1 MIRLWIEWKWCYGL
15 EISEKCHINARHPGE
30 FWTSWPQRQC
40 WRQGVPHYVWL
51 EWASDK
57 VYRHP
62 RNRHILCDHQWRQRS
77 SICREQNTF
86 KPSCAAAGGTA
97 HTVFQQPAQ
106 PLPQQATPNYQA
118 LYDTAYGQIREI
130 YQLAD
135 REINWRQ
142 ILISG
147 PATDADDEQTAYY
160 KSLAQDVINGDIET
174 YLKLVSD
181 LNPLNDLMEYG
192 SEFECGTDDPRMIGV
207 HFTVNSQ
214 RVLAPVRA
222 LPREQYNSLLQ
233 DYVCGCAIRIARDMF
248 SLLPVRHILVEASD
262 GNDDIL
268 SVDFT
273 RTAFFGLDFD
283 TLDPSDTVQ
292 SFEYRM
298 EYSAA
303 KGFSPVE
310 TLDP

>member
-1 MIRLWIEWKWCYGL
+1 MGWRFRRSVTLMPGVRVNFGL
-15 EISEKCHINARHPGE
+15 HGPSVSVGGKGFRTTFGSNGRVTRSIGIPGTGISYVT
-30 FWTSWPQRQC
+30 TSSGRSRQSSGG
-40 WRQGVPHYVWL
+40 R
-51 EWASDK
+51 AS
-57 VYRHP
+57 
-62 RNRHILCDHQWRQRS
+62 S
-77 SICREQNTF
+77 SRPAQQTGR
-86 KPSCAAAGGTA
+86 AA
-97 HTVFQQPAQ
+97 HTTSVQRLTQPSPQPA
-106 PLPQQATPNYQA
+106 TPDYQA

-130 YQLAD
+130 YRLAD

-147 PATDADDEQTAYY
+147 PATDVDDEQTAYY

-181 LNPLNDLMEYG
+181 LNPLDDLMEYG

-214 RVLAPVRA
+214 RVLNLVRT

-248 SLLPVRHILVEASD
+248 ALLPVRHILVEASD

-268 SVDFT
+268 SVDFP
-273 RTAFFGLDFD
+273 RTEFSGLDFD
-283 TLDPSDTVQ
+283 VLDPSDTVQ
-292 SFEYRM
+292 SFEHRM
-298 EYSAA
+298 EYSASE
-303 KGFSPVE
+303 GFSPVE

>member
-1 MIRLWIEWKWCYGL
+1 MGWRFRRSVTLMPGVRVNFGL
-15 EISEKCHINARHPGE
+15 HGPSVSVGGKGFRTTFGSNGRVTRSIGIPGTGISYVT
-30 FWTSWPQRQC
+30 TSGGRDC
-40 WRQGVPHYVWL
+40 
-51 EWASDK
+51 
-57 VYRHP
+57 
-62 RNRHILCDHQWRQRS
+62 RS
-77 SICREQNTF
+77 SGSRA
-86 KPSCAAAGGTA
+86 PSSRPVQRAGGTA
-97 HTVFQQPAQ
+97 HTTFQQPTQ
-106 PLPQQATPNYQA
+106 PSPQPATPNYQA

-214 RVLAPVRA
+214 RVLALVRA

-248 SLLPVRHILVEASD
+248 ALLPVRHILVEASD

-273 RTAFFGLDFD
+273 RAAFLGLDFD
-283 TLDPSDTVQ
+283 ALDPSDTVQ

-303 KGFSPVE
+303 EGFSPVE
-310 TLDP
+310 MLDP

>member
-1 MIRLWIEWKWCYGL
+1 M
-15 EISEKCHINARHPGE
+15 
-30 FWTSWPQRQC
+30 
-40 WRQGVPHYVWL
+40 
-51 EWASDK
+51 
-57 VYRHP
+57 
-62 RNRHILCDHQWRQRS
+62 
-77 SICREQNTF
+77 
-86 KPSCAAAGGTA
+86 
-97 HTVFQQPAQ
+97 
-106 PLPQQATPNYQA
+106 PQQATPNYQA

>member
-1 MIRLWIEWKWCYGL
+1 MGWRFRRSVTLMPGVRVNFGL
-15 EISEKCHINARHPGE
+15 HGPSVSVGGKGFRTTFGSNGRVTRSIGIPGTGLSYVT
-30 FWTSWPQRQC
+30 TSGGRGRQSSGG
-40 WRQGVPHYVWL
+40 RAPSSRPV
-51 EWASDK
+51 
-57 VYRHP
+57 
-62 RNRHILCDHQWRQRS
+62 QRS
-77 SICREQNTF
+77 
-86 KPSCAAAGGTA
+86 GGTVHA
-97 HTVFQQPAQ
+97 TSVQRPAQ
-106 PLPQQATPNYQA
+106 PSPQPVTPNYQA
-118 LYDTAYGQIREI
+118 LYDTAYSQIREI
-130 YQLAD
+130 YRLAD
-135 REINWRQ
+135 HEINWRQ

-147 PATDADDEQTAYY
+147 PVTDADDEQTAYY

-214 RVLAPVRA
+214 RVLNPVST

-248 SLLPVRHILVEASD
+248 ALLPVRHILVEASD

-273 RTAFFGLDFD
+273 RTGFSDLDFD
-283 TLDPSDTVQ
+283 VLDPSDTLQ
-292 SFEYRM
+292 RFEHRM
-298 EYSAA
+298 EYSSSE
-303 KGFSPVE
+303 GFSPVE
-310 TLDP
+310 TLNP